1 MNTKPLFTG
10 ELLTEITQSRYEELI
25 ANEAELFIL
34 KAAISKMSG
43 YENIDNFKTMFGIGK
58 EDTNE

>member
-10 ELLTEITQSRYEELI
+10 ELLTEITQSRYEKLI

-43 YENIDNFKTMFGIGK
+43 YENIDNFKTMFGIEK